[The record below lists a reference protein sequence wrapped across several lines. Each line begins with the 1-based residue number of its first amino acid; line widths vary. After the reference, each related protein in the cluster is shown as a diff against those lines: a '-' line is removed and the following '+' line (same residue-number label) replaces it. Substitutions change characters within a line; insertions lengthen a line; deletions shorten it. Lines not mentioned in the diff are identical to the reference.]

1 MTRLSPDSW
10 SAPVSVLLTVGHAA
24 WWGSLSLAI
33 AGLAFRSLV
42 WASWVPYPNEPY
54 RTSDILELLVLGVLL
69 VLCGTCVLVG
79 GLLVVT
85 RRGGVRLL
93 ATGILVPVVYG
104 ILHPLL
110 PTLRLW

>member
-1 MTRLSPDSW
+1 
-10 SAPVSVLLTVGHAA
+10 
-24 WWGSLSLAI
+24 
-33 AGLAFRSLV
+33 
-42 WASWVPYPNEPY
+42 
-54 RTSDILELLVLGVLL
+54 
-69 VLCGTCVLVG
+69 
-79 GLLVVT
+79 VVT